1 MQLNPGLN
9 AEKAPPSP
17 DARPACQIVVV
28 DWNVTRMSPAGS
40 TILAIVSG
48 LHTRFRFHVVAAYF
62 ENPSPETVEH
72 LRVPLPRAPSFVKEL
87 FWPYMVG
94 LVFRWRQQRG
104 RSQALTWATQGQLP
118 GAKLVSA
125 HFCHLAYLRDQ
136 FPKSRTRGLRRLSRI
151 LVHRHGA
158 HLESRAF
165 QLADVVVVP
174 SKGLAE
180 ELARTYPF
188 VRDKLTRIPNPVDV
202 GSFVHGPTFDR
213 AGARVQLEFPPDAV
227 VFAFVALGDFAR
239 KGLEVAILALARLQ
253 SRQARLL
260 VVGGNSREI
269 STFQTIAARADVAD
283 QVRFVGLQPDVRTF
297 LWLSDVFVLPSAYE
311 AFPLV
316 TLQAAAAG
324 LPLIVPPDVHGSSEF
339 LQHGINGW
347 FAARTID
354 DVAAAM
360 RTAVESSSE
369 LPEMGRRARRAVE
382 PFDSRFFVERW
393 GQLFE
398 RLLREPS

>member
-1 MQLNPGLN
+1 MQLSSVLN
-9 AEKAPPSP
+9 AEEAPPSP
-17 DARPACQIVVV
+17 DARPVRRIAVV

-48 LHTRFRFHVVAAYF
+48 LHSRFRFRVVAAYF

-72 LRVPLPRAPSFVKEL
+72 LHVPLPRAPSFIKEL
-87 FWPYMVG
+87 CWPYIVG
-94 LVFRWRQQRG
+94 LAFRLRRQCG
-104 RSQALTWATQGQLP
+104 SPQALTWATQGQLP

-136 FPKSRTRGLRRLSRI
+136 FPKSRTRGLRRLSRT

-158 HLESRAF
+158 HLERRAF
-165 QLADVVVVP
+165 ELADVVVVP

-180 ELARTYPF
+180 ELVRTYPF
-188 VRDKLTRIPNPVDV
+188 VRDKLTRIPNPVDT
-202 GSFVHGPTFDR
+202 GSYLHKGTFDR
-213 AGARVQLEFPPDAV
+213 LGARRLLEFPPDAV
-227 VFAFVALGDFAR
+227 VFVFVALGDFAR

-253 SRQARLL
+253 SEQARLL
-260 VVGGNSREI
+260 VVGGNAREI
-269 STFQTIAARADVAD
+269 SAFQTVAARADVAD
-283 QVRFVGLQPDVRTF
+283 KVRFVGLQPDVRSF

-324 LPLIVPPDVHGSSEF
+324 LPLIVPPDLHGSSEF
-339 LQHGINGW
+339 LQDGINGW
-347 FAARTID
+347 FAARTVD

-393 GQLFE
+393 GELFE
-398 RLLREPS
+398 RLLTEPA